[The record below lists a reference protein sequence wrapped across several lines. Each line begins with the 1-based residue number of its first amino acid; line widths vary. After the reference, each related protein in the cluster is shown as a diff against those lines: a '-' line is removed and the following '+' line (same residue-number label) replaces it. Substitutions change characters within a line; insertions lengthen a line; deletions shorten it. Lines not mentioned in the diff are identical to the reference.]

1 MSDDIAESLDAG
13 DVCSA
18 AVRADELLAETLRS
32 INEGQVPAQLQEPLT
47 ARANEL
53 VNEVNC
59 PPPVQTETETTETE
73 TQADED
79 QGEGRGKKK
88 GKKDKDGDG

>member
-18 AVRADELLAETLRS
+18 AVRADELLDETLRS
-32 INEGQVPAQLQEPLT
+32 INAGQVPAELQEPLT

-53 VNEVNC
+53 VNDVNC
-59 PPPVQTETETTETE
+59 PPPVETETTETDTE
-73 TQADED
+73 GDED
-79 QGEGRGKKK
+79 EGEGRGKKK
-88 GKKDKDGDG
+88 GKKDKDGDE